1 MSKGPRPPKNDRP
14 TITTRDPGPDVIVDT
29 VPDTCWTFALVGK
42 TAPASKVESNTPA
55 TGTIH
60 GRQVLV
66 SANGETIGSAPNDVA
81 KQMIEAVKE
90 TRKKLRGK
98 VLSNGKRR
106 SDTLV
111 ELCLRK

>member
-1 MSKGPRPPKNDRP
+1 MSKGPRKPKGDGP
-14 TITTRDPGPDVIVDT
+14 TITTRDPGPDIVVDT

-42 TAPASKVESNTPA
+42 TVAAAKIEADTPA

-66 SANGETIGSAPNDVA
+66 SANGETVGSAPPDVA
-81 KQMIEAVKE
+81 KQMIESVKE

-98 VLSNGKRR
+98 VLSNGKGR